1 MPIVDTPTLSNAQ
14 IGKCGELLV
23 QYHLLKRGIESAPMT
38 TDAGIDLV
46 AYFPESARPVT
57 IQVKTNLQ
65 PTPGGGRGKMALG
78 WWVSETSPAEWV
90 ALVNLETQRIWLI
103 LHRDLSAIAHQRS
116 SGRLHLYFYTDPQA
130 DPRLGNR
137 LARDFD
143 RYLFDQQIEKL
154 LVPLI

>member
-1 MPIVDTPTLSNAQ
+1 MISPTLSNAQ
-14 IGKCGELLV
+14 IGRSGELLV

-46 AYFPESARPVT
+46 AYFPKIARPIT

-65 PTPGGGRGKMALG
+65 PTPGGGRGKMVLS

-90 ALVNLETQRIWLI
+90 ALVDLETQSIWLI
-103 LHRDLSAIAHQRS
+103 SHSELSVIAQQKA
-116 SGRLHLYFYTDPQA
+116 SGRLHLYFYTDPDA
-130 DPRLGNR
+130 EPRLSNR

-143 RYLFDQQIEKL
+143 QLLFDRQIEKL
-154 LVPLI
+154 LVSLA